1 MRKLKLFKW
10 RGINRLQQKQKG
22 TIVAESAVM
31 AQQQLMSRGLQHIKL
46 QQNWQLNSKPKNA
59 EVCAL
64 LSQLA
69 TLLQAAVPLKN
80 SLQILLQHCTNIAL
94 NAWLRQLLKDIESG
108 LAFSQALEKQ
118 NVEKQNQY
126 LTYQDRQ
133 LIKVGEMTGK
143 LPTVCHEIAQ
153 HKQQALALQRKIR
166 KILLYPVLVLGIS
179 LILTALLLL
188 FIVPQFA
195 EMYDNSSAQLPT
207 FTQVLLTL
215 SQGLQDYWLHLLI
228 CITLTILFIRAR
240 LKHSPWFNRQK
251 IRLINAMP
259 VLNRIVQLSR
269 LVGFSRSLFLMLQ
282 AGVPLNQA
290 LQSFLPQ
297 NPSWQRSPNVQGDW
311 LLIEEVQSI
320 LHWLQQGYAFS
331 ASVSGH
337 IFPLAAQQMLQVGEQ
352 SGQLPKMLQFIA
364 NDHQQQLDYQIDLLS
379 QMLEPLLMV
388 IIGGLIGLIMLGMYL
403 PIFNMGAL
411 VQ

>member
-22 TIVAESAVM
+22 TIVAESAVI

-46 QQNWQLNSKPKNA
+46 QQNWQLNGKPKNE

-94 NAWLRQLLKDIESG
+94 NGWLHQLLKDIESG

-118 NVEKQNQY
+118 HLGKQHTY

-133 LIKVGEMTGK
+133 LIRVGEMTGK

-179 LILTALLLL
+179 LILSALLLL

-195 EMYDNSSAQLPT
+195 EMYDNSSAPLPT

-228 CITLTILFIRAR
+228 CMTLTILFIRAR

-251 IRLINAMP
+251 IRIINATP

>member
-118 NVEKQNQY
+118 SVEKQNQY

-166 KILLYPVLVLGIS
+166 KILLYPLLVLGIS

-195 EMYDNSSAQLPT
+195 AMYDNSSAQLPT

-228 CITLTILFIRAR
+228 CMTLTTLFIRAR

-251 IRLINAMP
+251 IRFINAMP

>member
-94 NAWLRQLLKDIESG
+94 NGWLRQLLKDIESG

-118 NVEKQNQY
+118 TVEKQNQY

-166 KILLYPVLVLGIS
+166 KILLYPVLVLSIS

-195 EMYDNSSAQLPT
+195 AMYDNSSAQLPT

-228 CITLTILFIRAR
+228 CMTLTILFIRAR

>member
-22 TIVAESAVM
+22 TIVAESAVI

-118 NVEKQNQY
+118 SVEKQNQY

-195 EMYDNSSAQLPT
+195 AMYDNSSAQLPT

-228 CITLTILFIRAR
+228 CMTLTILFIRAR
-240 LKHSPWFNRQK
+240 LKYSPWFNRQK

>member
-22 TIVAESAVM
+22 TIVAESAM
-31 AQQQLMSRGLQHIKL
+31 IAQQQLMSRGLQHIKL
-46 QQNWQLNSKPKNA
+46 QQNWQLNSKPKSE

-118 NVEKQNQY
+118 HLGKQHTY

-133 LIKVGEMTGK
+133 LIRVGEMTGK

-195 EMYDNSSAQLPT
+195 AMYDNSSAQLPT

-215 SQGLQDYWLHLLI
+215 SQGLQDYWLHLLT
-228 CITLTILFIRAR
+228 CMTLTTLFIRAR

>member
-22 TIVAESAVM
+22 TIVAESAVI

-94 NAWLRQLLKDIESG
+94 NSWLRQLLKDIESG

-118 NVEKQNQY
+118 HLGKQHTY

-195 EMYDNSSAQLPT
+195 EMYDNSSAPLPT

-228 CITLTILFIRAR
+228 CMTLTTLFIRAR
-240 LKHSPWFNRQK
+240 LKYSPWLNRQK
-251 IRLINAMP
+251 SRLINAMP

>member
-1 MRKLKLFKW
+1 MRKLKLFNW
-10 RGINRLQQKQKG
+10 HGVNRLQQKQKG

-153 HKQQALALQRKIR
+153 HKQQALTLQRKIR

-195 EMYDNSSAQLPT
+195 AMYDNSSAQLPT

-228 CITLTILFIRAR
+228 CMTLTTLFIRSR
-240 LKHSPWFNRQK
+240 LKYSPWLNRQK
-251 IRLINAMP
+251 SRFINAMP

-352 SGQLPKMLQFIA
+352 SGQLSKMLQFIA
-364 NDHQQQLDYQIDLLS
+364 NDYQQQLDYQIDLLS

>member
-1 MRKLKLFKW
+1 MRKLKLFNW

-22 TIVAESAVM
+22 TIVAESAVI

-118 NVEKQNQY
+118 SVEKQNQY

-195 EMYDNSSAQLPT
+195 AMYDNSSAQLPT
-207 FTQVLLTL
+207 FTKVLLTL

-311 LLIEEVQSI
+311 LLIEEVQFI

>member
-22 TIVAESAVM
+22 TIVAESAVI

-94 NAWLRQLLKDIESG
+94 NGWLRQLLKDIESG

-118 NVEKQNQY
+118 TVEKQNQY

-195 EMYDNSSAQLPT
+195 AMYDNSSAQLPT

-228 CITLTILFIRAR
+228 CITLTTLFIRAR

>member
-22 TIVAESAVM
+22 TIVAESAM
-31 AQQQLMSRGLQHIKL
+31 IAQQQLMSRGLQHIKL
-46 QQNWQLNSKPKNA
+46 QQNWQLNSKPKSE

-94 NAWLRQLLKDIESG
+94 NSWLRQLLKDIESG

-118 NVEKQNQY
+118 HLGKQHTY

-133 LIKVGEMTGK
+133 LIRVGEMTGK

-195 EMYDNSSAQLPT
+195 EMYDNSSAPLPT

-228 CITLTILFIRAR
+228 CMTLTILFIRAR
-240 LKHSPWFNRQK
+240 LKYSPWLNRQK
-251 IRLINAMP
+251 SRLINATP
-259 VLNRIVQLSR
+259 VLSRIVQLSR

-297 NPSWQRSPNVQGDW
+297 HPSWQRSSNVQGDW

>member
-1 MRKLKLFKW
+1 MRKLKLFNW
-10 RGINRLQQKQKG
+10 HGVNRLQQKQKG

-195 EMYDNSSAQLPT
+195 EMYDSSSAQLPT

>member
-1 MRKLKLFKW
+1 MRKLKLFNW

-22 TIVAESAVM
+22 TIVAESAVI

-94 NAWLRQLLKDIESG
+94 NSWLRQLLKDIESG

-118 NVEKQNQY
+118 HLGKQHAY

-133 LIKVGEMTGK
+133 LIRVGEMTGK

-195 EMYDNSSAQLPT
+195 EMYDNSSAPLPT

-215 SQGLQDYWLHLLI
+215 SQGLQDYWLPLLI
-228 CITLTILFIRAR
+228 CMTLTILFIRAR
-240 LKHSPWFNRQK
+240 LKYSPWLNQQK
-251 IRLINAMP
+251 SRFINATP

-297 NPSWQRSPNVQGDW
+297 HPSWQRAPNVQGDW

-320 LHWLQQGYAFS
+320 LQWLQQGYAFS
-331 ASVSGH
+331 ASVSSQ

>member
-1 MRKLKLFKW
+1 MRKLKLFNW
-10 RGINRLQQKQKG
+10 HGVNRLQQKQKG

-94 NAWLRQLLKDIESG
+94 NSWLRQLLKDIESG

-195 EMYDNSSAQLPT
+195 AMYDNSSAQLPT

-251 IRLINAMP
+251 IRIINATP

-297 NPSWQRSPNVQGDW
+297 NPSWQRSPNVQDDW
-311 LLIEEVQSI
+311 PLIEEVQSI

-337 IFPLAAQQMLQVGEQ
+337 IFPLVAQQMLQVGEQ

>member
-1 MRKLKLFKW
+1 MRKLKLFNW
-10 RGINRLQQKQKG
+10 HGVNRLQQKQKG

-46 QQNWQLNSKPKNA
+46 QQNWQLNSKPKNT

-94 NAWLRQLLKDIESG
+94 NSWLRQLLKDIESG
-108 LAFSQALEKQ
+108 LVFSQALEKQ

-195 EMYDNSSAQLPT
+195 AMYDNSSAQLPT
-207 FTQVLLTL
+207 FTQVLFTL

>member
-22 TIVAESAVM
+22 TIVAESAVI

-118 NVEKQNQY
+118 NVERQNQY

-195 EMYDNSSAQLPT
+195 AMYDNSSAQLPT

-228 CITLTILFIRAR
+228 CMTLTTLFIRAR

-251 IRLINAMP
+251 SRFINAMP

>member
-118 NVEKQNQY
+118 NVERQNQY

-195 EMYDNSSAQLPT
+195 AMYDNSSAQLPT

-228 CITLTILFIRAR
+228 CMTLTTLFIRAR

-251 IRLINAMP
+251 SRFINAMP

-388 IIGGLIGLIMLGMYL
+388 IIGGLISLIMLGMYL

>member
-10 RGINRLQQKQKG
+10 CGINRLQQKQKG

-94 NAWLRQLLKDIESG
+94 NGWLRQLLKDIESG

-118 NVEKQNQY
+118 TVEKQNQY

-166 KILLYPVLVLGIS
+166 KILLYPVLVLSIS

-195 EMYDNSSAQLPT
+195 EMYDSSSAQLPT

-228 CITLTILFIRAR
+228 CMTLTILFIRAR

-251 IRLINAMP
+251 IRIINATP

>member
-46 QQNWQLNSKPKNA
+46 HQNWQLNNKPKNA

-118 NVEKQNQY
+118 TVEKQNQY

-166 KILLYPVLVLGIS
+166 KILLYPLLVLGIS
-179 LILTALLLL
+179 LILTTLLLL

-195 EMYDNSSAQLPT
+195 AMYDNSSAQLPT

>member
-1 MRKLKLFKW
+1 MRKLKLFNW

-22 TIVAESAVM
+22 TIVAESAVI

-59 EVCAL
+59 EVCSL

-94 NAWLRQLLKDIESG
+94 NSWLRQLLKDIESG

-118 NVEKQNQY
+118 HLGKQHAY

-133 LIKVGEMTGK
+133 LIRVGEMTGK

-195 EMYDNSSAQLPT
+195 EMYDNSSAPLPT

-215 SQGLQDYWLHLLI
+215 SQGLQDYWLPLLI
-228 CITLTILFIRAR
+228 CMTLTILFIRAR
-240 LKHSPWFNRQK
+240 LKYSPWFNRQK
-251 IRLINAMP
+251 IRLINATP

-297 NPSWQRSPNVQGDW
+297 HPSWQRSPNVQGDW

>member
-1 MRKLKLFKW
+1 MRKLKLFNW

-22 TIVAESAVM
+22 TIVAESAVI

-94 NAWLRQLLKDIESG
+94 NSWLRQLLKDIESG
-108 LAFSQALEKQ
+108 LAFSQAL
-118 NVEKQNQY
+118 EKQNQY

-195 EMYDNSSAQLPT
+195 EMYDNSSAPLPT

-215 SQGLQDYWLHLLI
+215 SQGLQDYWLPLLI
-228 CITLTILFIRAR
+228 CMTLTILFIRAR
-240 LKHSPWFNRQK
+240 LKYSPWFNRQK
-251 IRLINAMP
+251 IRLINATP

-297 NPSWQRSPNVQGDW
+297 HPSWQRSPNVQGDW

>member
-118 NVEKQNQY
+118 TVEKQNQY

-195 EMYDNSSAQLPT
+195 AMYDNSSAQLPT

-240 LKHSPWFNRQK
+240 LKYSPWFNRQK

>member
-22 TIVAESAVM
+22 TIVAESAVI

-94 NAWLRQLLKDIESG
+94 NGWLRQLLKDIESG

-118 NVEKQNQY
+118 HLGKQHAY

-133 LIKVGEMTGK
+133 LIKVGEITGK

-166 KILLYPVLVLGIS
+166 KILLYPMLVLGIS

-195 EMYDNSSAQLPT
+195 TMYDNSSAQLPT
-207 FTQVLLTL
+207 FTQILLTL

-228 CITLTILFIRAR
+228 CMTLTILFIRAR
-240 LKHSPWFNRQK
+240 LKYSPWFNRQK
-251 IRLINAMP
+251 SRLINAMP

>member
-22 TIVAESAVM
+22 TIVAESAVI

-118 NVEKQNQY
+118 TVEKQNQY

-166 KILLYPVLVLGIS
+166 KILLYPLLVLGIS

-195 EMYDNSSAQLPT
+195 AMYDNSSAQLPT

-240 LKHSPWFNRQK
+240 LKYSPWFNRQK

>member
-1 MRKLKLFKW
+1 MRKLKLFNW
-10 RGINRLQQKQKG
+10 HGVNRLQQKQKG
-22 TIVAESAVM
+22 TIVAESAMM

-153 HKQQALALQRKIR
+153 HKQQASALQRKIR

-179 LILTALLLL
+179 LILTTLLLL

-195 EMYDNSSAQLPT
+195 AMYDNSSAQLPT

-228 CITLTILFIRAR
+228 CMTLTTLFIRSR
-240 LKHSPWFNRQK
+240 LKYSPWLNRQK
-251 IRLINAMP
+251 SQLINATP

-297 NPSWQRSPNVQGDW
+297 NPSWQRAPNVQGDW

-364 NDHQQQLDYQIDLLS
+364 SDHQQQLDYQIDLLS

>member
-1 MRKLKLFKW
+1 MRKLKLFNW
-10 RGINRLQQKQKG
+10 HGVNRLQQKQKG
-22 TIVAESAVM
+22 TIVAESAVI

-118 NVEKQNQY
+118 SVEKQNQY

-195 EMYDNSSAQLPT
+195 EMYDSSSAQLPT

-337 IFPLAAQQMLQVGEQ
+337 IFPLVAQQMLQVGEQ

>member
-1 MRKLKLFKW
+1 MRKLKLFNW

-22 TIVAESAVM
+22 TIVAESAVI

-94 NAWLRQLLKDIESG
+94 NSWLRQLLKDIESG

-118 NVEKQNQY
+118 HLGKQHAY

-133 LIKVGEMTGK
+133 LIRVGEMTGK

-195 EMYDNSSAQLPT
+195 EMYDNSSAPLPT

-215 SQGLQDYWLHLLI
+215 SQGLQDYWLPLLI
-228 CITLTILFIRAR
+228 CMTLTILFIRAR
-240 LKHSPWFNRQK
+240 LKYSPWFNRQK
-251 IRLINAMP
+251 IRLINATP

-297 NPSWQRSPNVQGDW
+297 HPSWQRSPNVHGDW

>member
-1 MRKLKLFKW
+1 MRKLKLFNW
-10 RGINRLQQKQKG
+10 HGVNRLQQKQKG

-94 NAWLRQLLKDIESG
+94 NSWLRQLLKDIESG
-108 LAFSQALEKQ
+108 LAFSQAL
-118 NVEKQNQY
+118 EKQNQY

-195 EMYDNSSAQLPT
+195 AMYDNSSAQLPT

-251 IRLINAMP
+251 IRIINATP

-290 LQSFLPQ
+290 LQSFLPK

-311 LLIEEVQSI
+311 TLIEEVQSI

>member
-1 MRKLKLFKW
+1 MRKLKLFNW
-10 RGINRLQQKQKG
+10 HGVNRLQQKQKG

-94 NAWLRQLLKDIESG
+94 NSWLRQLLKDIESG

-195 EMYDNSSAQLPT
+195 AMYDNSSAQLPT
-207 FTQVLLTL
+207 FTKVLLTL

-311 LLIEEVQSI
+311 LLIEEVQFI

-352 SGQLPKMLQFIA
+352 SGQLPKMLQ
-364 NDHQQQLDYQIDLLS
+364 
-379 QMLEPLLMV
+379 
-388 IIGGLIGLIMLGMYL
+388 
-403 PIFNMGAL
+403 
-411 VQ
+411 

>member
-22 TIVAESAVM
+22 TIVAESAVI

-94 NAWLRQLLKDIESG
+94 NGWLRQLLKDIESG

-118 NVEKQNQY
+118 HLGKQHTY

-133 LIKVGEMTGK
+133 LIRVGEMTGK

-195 EMYDNSSAQLPT
+195 EMYDNSSAPLPT
-207 FTQVLLTL
+207 FTLILLTL

>member
-1 MRKLKLFKW
+1 MRKLKLFNW
-10 RGINRLQQKQKG
+10 HGVNRLQQKQKG

-46 QQNWQLNSKPKNA
+46 QQNWQLNSKPKNT

-80 SLQILLQHCTNIAL
+80 SLQILLQHCTSIAL
-94 NAWLRQLLKDIESG
+94 NSWLRQLLKDIESG

-195 EMYDNSSAQLPT
+195 AMYDNSSAQLPT
-207 FTQVLLTL
+207 FTQVLFTL

-331 ASVSGH
+331 ASVSNH

-411 VQ
+411 MQ

>member
-22 TIVAESAVM
+22 TIVAESAM
-31 AQQQLMSRGLQHIKL
+31 IAQQQLMSRGLQHIKL
-46 QQNWQLNSKPKNA
+46 QQNWQLNSKPKSE

-94 NAWLRQLLKDIESG
+94 NSWLRQLLKDIESG

-118 NVEKQNQY
+118 HLGKQHTY

-133 LIKVGEMTGK
+133 LIRVGEMTGK

-195 EMYDNSSAQLPT
+195 EMYDNSSAPLPT

-228 CITLTILFIRAR
+228 CMTLTILFIRAR
-240 LKHSPWFNRQK
+240 LKYSPWLNRQK
-251 IRLINAMP
+251 SRLINATP
-259 VLNRIVQLSR
+259 VLSRIVQLSR

-297 NPSWQRSPNVQGDW
+297 HPSWQRSSNVQGDW

-352 SGQLPKMLQFIA
+352 SGQLPKMLQFIT

>member
-10 RGINRLQQKQKG
+10 CGINRLQQKQKG

-195 EMYDNSSAQLPT
+195 EMYDSSSAQLPT

>member
-1 MRKLKLFKW
+1 MRKLKLFNW
-10 RGINRLQQKQKG
+10 HGVNRLQQKQKG

-94 NAWLRQLLKDIESG
+94 NSWLRQLLKDIESG

-166 KILLYPVLVLGIS
+166 KILLYPLLVLGIS

-195 EMYDNSSAQLPT
+195 AMYDNSSAQLPT

-251 IRLINAMP
+251 IRIINATP

-297 NPSWQRSPNVQGDW
+297 NPSWQRSPNVQDDW
-311 LLIEEVQSI
+311 PLIEEVQSI

-337 IFPLAAQQMLQVGEQ
+337 IFPLVAQQMLQVGEQ